1 MKDLCVREFEDCI
14 LLCSRTE
21 RNDAFPQIRIAIYT
35 HGRTTKYVW
44 TSTDIDYYTASEARL
59 RRVIEN
65 AIEVHIETTLFYN
78 YDYLK
83 SMVSDNDWDSF
94 EASFPK
100 WFKDDLELEICM
112 NELLK

>member
-14 LLCSRTE
+14 ILCGRTE
-21 RNDAFPQIRIAIYT
+21 RTNVFRPVRIAIYT
-35 HGRTTKYVW
+35 HSRNMKYAW
-44 TSTDIDYYTASEARL
+44 IDGDINYYTASEATL
-59 RRVIEN
+59 RKRIEN
-65 AIEVHIETTLFYN
+65 AVEACVTTTLFYN

-100 WFKDDLELEICM
+100 WFRDDLELDICM
-112 NELLK
+112 NELRK